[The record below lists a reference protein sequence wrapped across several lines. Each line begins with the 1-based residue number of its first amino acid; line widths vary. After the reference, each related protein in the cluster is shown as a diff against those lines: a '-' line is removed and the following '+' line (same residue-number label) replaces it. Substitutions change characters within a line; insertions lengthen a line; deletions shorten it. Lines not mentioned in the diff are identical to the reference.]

1 MIYWLKEEAS
11 EEIKKYFELNE
22 TENIYHV
29 KIYAVQ
35 SVFTRKLT
43 VFSAFIRNK
52 RKCINLY
59 VSVSKTRQKRI
70 K

>member
-29 KIYAVQ
+29 KIYAVP
-35 SVFTRKLT
+35 SVFMRKLS
-43 VFSAFIRNK
+43 VFSAFIRKKN
-52 RKCINLY
+52 ITPFSVFLY
-59 VSVSKTRQKRI
+59 ISTKGE
-70 K
+70 